1 MTKEVGNLSTTQL
14 GLVSENILA
23 VEIHTSAH
31 QSPVI
36 TVLGDREMI
45 PWGFW

>member
-1 MTKEVGNLSTTQL
+1 MEVENLSTTQL

-23 VEIHTSAH
+23 VEIRTSAY

-36 TVLGDREMI
+36 TVLRDREMI
-45 PWGFW
+45 PRGFW